1 MVFVFRA
8 ARRRTTILQP
18 MSGVHKTFLP
28 RRRWAVKMRTTSCLA
43 HLQVANGG
51 GHHRKLLK
59 FARMICSCANATSC
73 RTMSQERRTSQMSF
87 VMKNALDVLR
97 VRLNGIVCVGAFDQ
111 YKEIKLF
118 FFFPHTPFQ
127 RSCQCLSNFQWL

>member
-8 ARRRTTILQP
+8 ARRRTTLLRP
-18 MSGVHKTFLP
+18 MSGVHKTLLP

-51 GHHRKLLK
+51 GHHHKLLK

-73 RTMSQERRTSQMSF
+73 RTMSTSQMSF

-97 VRLNGIVCVGAFDQ
+97 VRLNGIVRVGAFDQ

-118 FFFPHTPFQ
+118 FFPHNPYTPFQ
-127 RSCQCLSNFQWL
+127 RSVNVETVAVI